1 MRVRALGKD
10 NPPTEFC
17 PAETPLSKFPF
28 GGDTG
33 VAEGADAGE
42 GADDAVGACEVSK
55 TTKNGVGTKLL
66 SLPSSVEFELGA
78 KEMLGDL
85 EGINLIGAAASQSK
99 VTRYKE

>member
-10 NPPTEFC
+10 NPPLEY

-33 VAEGADAGE
+33 VAEGAV
-42 GADDAVGACEVSK
+42 DAVGACEVSK

-99 VTRYKE
+99 VTRYKV